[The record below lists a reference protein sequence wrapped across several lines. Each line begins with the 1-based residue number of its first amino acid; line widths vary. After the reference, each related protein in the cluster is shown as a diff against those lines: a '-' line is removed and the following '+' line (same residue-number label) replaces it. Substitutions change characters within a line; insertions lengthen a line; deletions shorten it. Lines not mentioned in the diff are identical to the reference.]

1 MKKILSNNITANAKQ
16 PFIKETFEHL
26 SDTFD
31 LLQTTLAS
39 SIQGF
44 LGSGTIEDCIL
55 WGCTYGFTPISGNY
69 LLVITD
75 GAIYLG
81 GEIYYCPGTI
91 ITVSSNTTIPGTI
104 TTIYNDVDP
113 VLFTDG
119 NTYNVHQTKY
129 IDWASGGT
137 TNVDLM
143 TLKRINN
150 LWRNVVLSSGQVSS
164 TSSAVTL
171 GATHNLSYL
180 YDPKTQTLTLNVEV
194 LNFDF
199 AGSSN
204 DLIIDFEA
212 ATGLTIPTLGHSA
225 YSTGF
230 FYNDQT
236 GTGSKSG
243 MIMQSLTGTDS
254 GKLRIFDPTSNLD
267 NAGTGNMHITG
278 QITLSIYG

>member
-31 LLQTTLAS
+31 LLQTTVANTF
-39 SIQGF
+39 QGY
-44 LGSGTIEDCIL
+44 LGNGAIDNCIL
-55 WGCTYGFTPISGNY
+55 WGCTYGFAPILGNY
-69 LLVITD
+69 LLTITE
-75 GAIYLG
+75 GAIYLD
-81 GEIYYCPGTI
+81 GEIYYCPAKVV
-91 ITVSSNTTIPGTI
+91 TVSSNATVPGTI
-104 TTIYNDVDP
+104 TTIYDAVDP
-113 VLFTDG
+113 ILFTDG

-129 IDWASGGT
+129 INWVSGGT
-137 TNVDLM
+137 TDIDLK
-143 TLKRINN
+143 TLKHINN
-150 LWRNVVLSSGQVSS
+150 VWKTVVLTSGQVTS

-171 GATHNLSYL
+171 GATKKLSFL
-180 YDPKTQTLTLNVEV
+180 YQPNIQSLTLSVEI

-199 AGSSN
+199 AGSSP

-212 ATGLTIPTLGHSA
+212 ATGISIGTLSQSQ
-225 YSTGF
+225 YSTGY

-236 GTGSKSG
+236 GSGSKRG

-254 GKLRIFDPTSNLD
+254 GKLRIYDATANLD

-278 QITLSIYG
+278 QITFSII